1 MTENDMLRDVPLYP
15 RHAFNIDRS
24 DDGLTDGK
32 SVT

>member
-1 MTENDMLRDVPLYP
+1 MIENYVLRGVPLYP
-15 RHAFNIDRS
+15 WQAFNIDRS